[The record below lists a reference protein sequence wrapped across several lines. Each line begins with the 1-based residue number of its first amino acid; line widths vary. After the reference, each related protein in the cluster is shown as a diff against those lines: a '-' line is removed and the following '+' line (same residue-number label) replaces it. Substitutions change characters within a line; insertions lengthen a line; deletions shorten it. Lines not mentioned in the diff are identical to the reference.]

1 MLLKGISKLKR
12 GEKPI
17 LHTDHGVH
25 YQWPGWIKICDQN
38 EIIRSMSRKG
48 CSPDNAAMEGFF
60 GRMKNEFFHHRNWK
74 GVSVDE
80 FIEKLNDYLI
90 FYNERRPKEKLAWM
104 SPIEYRKS
112 IGYLK

>member
-1 MLLKGISKLKR
+1 MLLEGISKLKR

-60 GRMKNEFFHHRNWK
+60 GRMKNEFFYHRNWK

-90 FYNERRPKEKLAWM
+90 FYNERHPKEKLAWM